1 MAMVDLVDACYTALT
16 EMKKQIKEERNK
28 AGKVEKTTYSE
39 CICILLRE
47 TGRLKS

>member
-1 MAMVDLVDACYTALT
+1 MPMVELMDGCYTALT
-16 EMKKQIKEERNK
+16 ETKTGIKEKRKK